1 MQFLARGKQRKVY
14 FSVSKVQNK
23 WGILIASHLTCPLYA
38 DTLRKCKFCLITE
51 VPKHCKSCSHTSQ
64 IFKQRAVCLMNL
76 FLKRSVK
83 WQAYY
88 ISWLDSWFLKLE
100 NQFSRLKTWVTVNPL
115 VSGTISTSFKYTC
128 ENHPP
133 LYFKNHSTSWQKSW
147 VLRIGLTA
155 MIFFVFIS
163 SFCCTKNQ
171 STYMKFI

>member
-1 MQFLARGKQRKVY
+1 M
-14 FSVSKVQNK
+14 QNK

-51 VPKHCKSCSHTSQ
+51 VSKDCKSCSHTSQ

-76 FLKRSVK
+76 IVPQEISQVTSSLYFLTRLL
-83 WQAYY
+83 
-88 ISWLDSWFLKLE
+88 ILE
-100 NQFSRLKTWVTVNPL
+100 IKTWVTVNPL
-115 VSGTISTSFKYTC
+115 VSGTISTSFIYTC

-171 STYMKFI
+171 FTYMKFI

>member
-1 MQFLARGKQRKVY
+1 M
-14 FSVSKVQNK
+14 QNK

-38 DTLRKCKFCLITE
+38 DTLRQCKFCLITE
-51 VPKHCKSCSHTSQ
+51 VSKDYKSCSHTSQ

-83 WQAYY
+83 WQAHY
-88 ISWLDSWFLKLE
+88 ISWLESWFLKLE
-100 NQFSRLKTWVTVNPL
+100 NQFSRLETWFLRSRLVSVTVNPL
-115 VSGTISTSFKYTC
+115 VSGTMSTSFIYTC
-128 ENHPP
+128 ENYHPP

>member
-1 MQFLARGKQRKVY
+1 MQIHY
-14 FSVSKVQNK
+14 ESVNFVWSQKYRSIAKAVH
-23 WGILIASHLTCPLYA
+23 ILHKSSNREQYVWWICSSR
-38 DTLRKCKFCLITE
+38 DQSSDKLI
-51 VPKHCKSCSHTSQ
+51 
-64 IFKQRAVCLMNL
+64 IF
-76 FLKRSVK
+76 
-83 WQAYY
+83 
-88 ISWLDSWFLKLE
+88 LDSTLDSFETWESILQTQDLILE
-100 NQFSRLKTWVTVNPL
+100 IKTWVTVNPL

-155 MIFFVFIS
+155 LIFFVFIS

>member
-1 MQFLARGKQRKVY
+1 M
-14 FSVSKVQNK
+14 QNK
-23 WGILIASHLTCPLYA
+23 WGILIASHLTCPLCA
-38 DTLRKCKFCLITE
+38 DTLGKCKFCLITE
-51 VPKHCKSCSHTSQ
+51 VSKDCKSCSHTSQ

-88 ISWLDSWFLKLE
+88 ISWLDSWFFWNLRI
-100 NQFSRLKTWVTVNPL
+100 NSPDSRLDSWDQDLSDCQPTCERHYKHQFY
-115 VSGTISTSFKYTC
+115 IYTC

-171 STYMKFI
+171 FTYMKFI